1 MDKNIK
7 SRNKIL
13 IYFFLTLGAV
23 IMILPFAWMILT
35 SFKTISESTQVPIV
49 IFPKTFNW
57 NNYIEVTQ
65 VLHFET
71 YYKNTIIVAV
81 LRTAGT
87 LLLASM
93 AAYSFARIKF
103 PGKNILFMIV
113 LSVFMIPWQCFMIP
127 NFVLMT
133 KFGWTDSIQGIVM
146 PGLFSA
152 YGVFLLRQVFIS
164 LPNEL
169 EEAAIIDGCNQ
180 FRVYSR
186 IMLPLAKSGMV
197 ALGTVTFLWSWN
209 DLLWPLVVNHSDSKL
224 TLAVGISNM
233 VGQFITRYPMLM
245 AGALMACIPMIIVF
259 IIFQDQ
265 FVDGI
270 AFTGMKN

>member
-7 SRNKIL
+7 LGNKIIL
-13 IYFFLTLGAV
+13 YFFLTLGAIV
-23 IMILPFAWMILT
+23 MIMPFIWMILT

-49 IFPKTFNW
+49 ILPKAFNW
-57 NNYIEVTQ
+57 NNYREVTQ

-103 PGKNILFMIV
+103 PGKNFLFMVV

-133 KFGWTDSIQGIVM
+133 KLGWTDSIQGIVV

-169 EEAAIIDGCNQ
+169 EEAAIIDGCNP
-180 FRVYSR
+180 FLVYSR

-245 AGALMACIPMIIVF
+245 AGALMACIPMIIIFV
-259 IIFQDQ
+259 IFQDQ